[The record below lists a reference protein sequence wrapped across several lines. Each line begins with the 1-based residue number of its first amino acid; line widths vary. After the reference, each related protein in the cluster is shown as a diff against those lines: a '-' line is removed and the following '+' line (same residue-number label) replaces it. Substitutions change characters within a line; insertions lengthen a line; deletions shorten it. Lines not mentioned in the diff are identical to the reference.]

1 MPVNTPRSD
10 YTDAAKLWEQMRAV
24 YSGRAAVIAKG
35 EKYTPKLPAASPAAQ
50 DAYLNRGNFY
60 NALRRT
66 VTGLVG
72 GIFQKAPRFDVPAR
86 ARPWLDDITL
96 THIPMGAFA
105 LEATSEVL
113 LMARFGVLVEMASAT
128 PYGETRPYLVSYN
141 AENII
146 NWRTSNLGGDDVLTL
161 VVLRETPTVLNEK
174 DPFQVKPVEQYRV
187 LSLDEDLRYTQQLWR
202 RPDQSGDFAPYGDA
216 VVPLRRGEPLN
227 FLPFTF
233 LAPSYCT
240 PDIKDPPLVDL
251 SNISLAHWR
260 NSCDHEQGLH
270 LVALPTPY
278 VSGMKGGGDD
288 SILQIGPSTVWMLDK
303 DGKAGMVEFTGAGMK
318 SLETAL
324 EAKQHQ
330 MATLGAK
337 LLEEQPTLAAE
348 TATAVLARHAGEH
361 ATLRTVAEAMQQS
374 LRQILQ
380 TMAWWDGLEARP
392 LDVPVEVT
400 LNTDFLQVKAQP
412 QEIQTAL
419 MTLQAGEISYATFWN
434 LLTEGGWARNNVTAD
449 EERREIS
456 REPDQLPPPTEEVI
470 KVERED
476 EE

>member
-1 MPVNTPRSD
+1 
-10 YTDAAKLWEQMRAV
+10 
-24 YSGRAAVIAKG
+24 
-35 EKYTPKLPAASPAAQ
+35 
-50 DAYLNRGNFY
+50 
-60 NALRRT
+60 
-66 VTGLVG
+66 
-72 GIFQKAPRFDVPAR
+72 
-86 ARPWLDDITL
+86 
-96 THIPMGAFA
+96 
-105 LEATSEVL
+105 
-113 LMARFGVLVEMASAT
+113 
-128 PYGETRPYLVSYN
+128 
-141 AENII
+141 
-146 NWRTSNLGGDDVLTL
+146 
-161 VVLRETPTVLNEK
+161 
-174 DPFQVKPVEQYRV
+174 
-187 LSLDEDLRYTQQLWR
+187 
-202 RPDQSGDFAPYGDA
+202 
-216 VVPLRRGEPLN
+216 
-227 FLPFTF
+227 
-233 LAPSYCT
+233 
-240 PDIKDPPLVDL
+240 
-251 SNISLAHWR
+251 
-260 NSCDHEQGLH
+260 
-270 LVALPTPY
+270 
-278 VSGMKGGGDD
+278 
-288 SILQIGPSTVWMLDK
+288 
-303 DGKAGMVEFTGAGMK
+303 MVEFTGAGMK

-434 LLTEGGWARNNVTAD
+434 LLTEGGWARNNVSAE

-456 REPDQLPPPTEEVI
+456 REPEQLPPPTEEVI

>member
-1 MPVNTPRSD
+1 MPVNTPRTD
-10 YTDAAKLWEQMRAV
+10 YTDAAATWEQMRDV
-24 YSGRAAVIAKG
+24 YSGRAAVIKAG

-72 GIFQKAPRFDVPAR
+72 GIYQKAPRFDVPSR

-96 THIPMGAFA
+96 THIPMAAFA

-128 PYGETRPYLVSYN
+128 PYGETRPYLVSYH
-141 AENII
+141 AENVI
-146 NWRTSNLGGDDVLTL
+146 NWRTSSLGGDEVLTL
-161 VVLRETPTVLNEK
+161 VVLRETPTILDDK

-202 RPDQSGDFAPYGDA
+202 RPDQSGDFAPYGEA
-216 VVPLRRGEPLN
+216 VIPLRRGEPLN
-227 FLPFTF
+227 FIPFTF
-233 LAPSYCT
+233 LAPSYSAV
-240 PDIKDPPLVDL
+240 DIKDPPLLDL
-251 SNISLAHWR
+251 ANISLAHWR

-318 SLETAL
+318 ALETAL
-324 EAKQHQ
+324 EQKQHQ

-361 ATLRTVAEAMQQS
+361 ATLRTVAESMQQS
-374 LRQILQ
+374 FRQILQ

-434 LLTEGGWARNNVTAD
+434 LLTEGGWARNNVSAD

-470 KVERED
+470 KVER
-476 EE
+476 